1 MPTKN
6 IDPVRDV
13 AVCKISCT
21 CSFGLGLVWSGKKCN
36 LDTFEQP
43 SNADELTKA
52 ASIKHFASM
61 SRQADTRIDESGTV
75 LFPIVLFHR

>member
-1 MPTKN
+1 MC
-6 IDPVRDV
+6 VRLV
-13 AVCKISCT
+13 VRAL
-21 CSFGLGLVWSGKKCN
+21 LGWDLCGVGRN
-36 LDTFEQP
+36 ATFDTFEQP